1 MNWFGKKEI
10 PEMKFATRGEAFG
23 YMLSYMIEEKGSDP
37 MEAARKANEF
47 AEIFAINMG
56 IPLKIEPKP
65 EGVDK
70 YLSIAEKIGNY
81 LDTHPKL
88 LDYGI
93 PVATFIA
100 GLITEKKIDTSGGGN
115 FQNIQ
120 NEPNKEPINF
130 DKID

>member
-1 MNWFGKKEI
+1 MNWVGKKES
-10 PEMKFATRGEAFG
+10 PELKVATRGEAFS
-23 YMLSYMIEEKGSDP
+23 YMLSYRIEEMGEDP

-47 AEIFAINMG
+47 AEIFAVNMG

-70 YLSIAEKIGNY
+70 YISMAEKIGDY
-81 LDTHPKL
+81 IDSHPKL

-100 GLITEKKIDTSGGGN
+100 GLITERKIDTSGGRAPDMRSH
-115 FQNIQ
+115 
-120 NEPNKEPINF
+120 EPAPPLDF